1 MLRGIPLVVLA
12 LSIAVVA
19 GYVEVYVEDG
29 PDLDGLHIYA
39 WDGKE
44 WVPVHVTYVPEYIH
58 TYIVATG
65 QWVSMPY
72 YNMSRYILQIPREAF
87 RRGPP
92 RTPPGL
98 ERWTL
103 EVQNGTRRAVV
114 ELAVGKTPIT
124 KGNLTLSTWY
134 SLGDQ
139 PPKTPHRGKF
149 INPPR
154 SPPRNK
160 EAAGEADTASYAVSP
175 GTTIYPIGSLYFQ
188 PAKVRRGEFNTYV
201 PVDTPD
207 GLNTA
212 CTSLSN
218 VHWVGFEVQNFTVG
232 VKVSG
237 GTINYGT
244 LTLEFY
250 RINLVDGTCTFITE
264 YSMQLP
270 SSGSRWENVN
280 VRLPQDAQIGVRVRV
295 SGDASSDAVINVSV
309 VARYKKTVNSLAQI
323 ATSKATTPSPT
334 DVSFSSQLYGQR
346 NRIAVL
352 FGPFVAYDG
361 LAATAAGTTYNYIY
375 VPPHTIRLQWTGRCP
390 FLSIEYYI
398 NDVAITGSFVGP
410 TSSYPYN
417 GYCYYDVS
425 STVLQ
430 LRAKDYVIS
439 KALSKGGG
447 IMVSVVYRNSL
458 GFPFVK
464 ITFRGSL
471 EIVYDRW
478 IEPFHSNYI
487 IDKDKGYTLLEW
499 GVTLLLN
506 TYQVLGSI
514 NATAIN
520 VISEI
525 RSSTSQLVLSLAHN
539 WLHPVFHICGAEWV
553 ITVPVSGPKV
563 YYGNELVEKP
573 WWAAMGLRVLDS
585 ADWFITLS
593 GISGGKGLIA
603 SILVKVAQNIFLTAS
618 ATVSIRSSN
627 GVYTVT
633 WMKGW
638 AESPPHTVV
647 ITLDREL
654 SSTPRYTE
662 WRYFREAYQS
672 ISYPGL
678 CAFGPQRVVD
688 TNMYLPPRG
697 ADLQWARRKIWTWRG
712 QTGLLTGPLEV
723 GSR

>member
-44 WVPVHVTYVPEYIH
+44 WTPVGVIYVPEYIH
-58 TYIVATG
+58 TYIVAVE
-65 QWVSMPY
+65 QWASMPY

-87 RRGPP
+87 KRSPP

-103 EVQNGTRRAVV
+103 EVQNGTGRAVV
-114 ELAVGKTPIT
+114 ELAVGRTPIT

-134 SLGDQ
+134 ALGDQ

-154 SPPRNK
+154 RPPRNN
-160 EAAGEADTASYAVSP
+160 EAAGEVDIASYAVSP
-175 GTTIYPIGSLYFQ
+175 GTAIYPIGSLYFQ
-188 PAKVRRGEFNTYV
+188 PVRVRSGQFNTYV
-201 PVDTPD
+201 PVDTPTGHNIFCW
-207 GLNTA
+207 GLPEM
-212 CTSLSN
+212 
-218 VHWVGFEVQNFTVG
+218 HWVGFEVQNFTVG

-237 GTINYGT
+237 TIRQGS

-250 RINLVDGTCTFITE
+250 RINLDGTCTFITR
-264 YSMQLP
+264 YSTSLP

-280 VRLPQDAQIGVRVRV
+280 VQLPQDSQIGVRVRV
-295 SGDASSDAVINVSV
+295 SGDASSDAIINVSV
-309 VARYKKTVNSLAQI
+309 VARYKKTVDNLAQI
-323 ATSKATTPSPT
+323 ATSKATTRS
-334 DVSFSSQLYGQR
+334 SFIVPAS
-346 NRIAVL
+346 NRERVALL
-352 FGPFVAYDG
+352 FGPYVAYDG
-361 LAATAAGTTYNYIY
+361 LAATAAGTTYNYIRVLEHRLWLRWSGTCPWLAAVYY
-375 VPPHTIRLQWTGRCP
+375 VNGIAYTHRPL
-390 FLSIEYYI
+390 
-398 NDVAITGSFVGP
+398 GP
-410 TSSYPYN
+410 ATSTPVN
-417 GYCYYDVS
+417 GYCRYDVP

-430 LRAKDYVIS
+430 LRARDYTIS
-439 KALSKGGG
+439 KAQSRGGG
-447 IMVSVVYRNSL
+447 ITVSISYFLPSRSEVTISFDGY
-458 GFPFVK
+458 
-464 ITFRGSL
+464 L

-487 IDKDKGYTLLEW
+487 DRVTQMPYLEW
-499 GVTLLLN
+499 GFMLLLN

-514 NATAIN
+514 NATTIN
-520 VISEI
+520 VISEL

-539 WLHPVFHICGAEWV
+539 LLHPVFHICGAEWV

-573 WWAAMGLRVLDS
+573 WWAALGLRVLDS

-593 GISGGKGLIA
+593 GVSGGKGLIA
-603 SILVKVAQNIFLTAS
+603 SILVKVAQNIFSTAS

-627 GVYTVT
+627 GVYTVSWT
-633 WMKGW
+633 KGW

-647 ITLDREL
+647 INTRPRTLFD
-654 SSTPRYTE
+654 TT
-662 WRYFREAYQS
+662 
-672 ISYPGL
+672 IH
-678 CAFGPQRVVD
+678 RVEI
-688 TNMYLPPRG
+688 LQRG
-697 ADLQWARRKIWTWRG
+697 AQ
-712 QTGLLTGPLEV
+712 
-723 GSR
+723 